1 MSHPWNIE
9 TPFETREL
17 LTFMQILKV
26 PNIDKFEEFQVPKE
40 TEELQVAQ
48 LIPVRASECS
58 IQAFCFWMTFKPS

>member
-48 LIPVRASECS
+48 LIPVRGSECS
-58 IQAFCFWMTFKPS
+58 IQAFFF

>member
-1 MSHPWNIE
+1 
-9 TPFETREL
+9 
-17 LTFMQILKV
+17 MQILKV

-58 IQAFCFWMTFKPS
+58 IQAFFF